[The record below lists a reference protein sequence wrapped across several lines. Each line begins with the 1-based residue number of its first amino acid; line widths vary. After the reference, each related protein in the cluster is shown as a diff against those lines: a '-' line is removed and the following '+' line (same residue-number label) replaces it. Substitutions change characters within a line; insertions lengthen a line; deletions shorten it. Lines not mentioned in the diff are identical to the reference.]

1 MNLSNYNNN
10 MLNNQINDY
19 EILSNIY
26 DAIQKNNKE
35 SVVYLTNEL
44 IKNQTDESRV
54 ELLKN
59 FIYSIQNL

>member
-44 IKNQTDESRV
+44 IKNQTDERRV
-54 ELLKN
+54 ESLKN
-59 FIYSIQNL
+59 LISSIQNL

>member
-59 FIYSIQNL
+59 LIYSIQNL

>member
-19 EILSNIY
+19 EILGNIY

-54 ELLKN
+54 ESLKN
-59 FIYSIQNL
+59 LISSIQNL

>member
-19 EILSNIY
+19 KILGNIY
-26 DAIQKNNKE
+26 EAIQKNNKE

-54 ELLKN
+54 ESLKN
-59 FIYSIQNL
+59 LIYSIQNL

>member
-10 MLNNQINDY
+10 MLNNQIYDY

-59 FIYSIQNL
+59 LIYSIQNL

>member
-19 EILSNIY
+19 EILGNIY

-59 FIYSIQNL
+59 LIYSIQNL